1 MRKFKES
8 VYENSYLSYYVKNKD
23 ESKNIG
29 SGSSKK
35 IEWKCPNCGYE
46 YLNTPYKVKTRGFK
60 CKVCSGSR
68 SYSERLMFN
77 LLVEDKIP
85 FEEQK
90 KFDGC
95 KYKSQLPFDFYLT
108 EHNICIEMQGIQHY
122 DKRKNS
128 GWYEERMEVSDDI
141 KREFCKNNNITYI
154 DINCSSSDFY
164 LIIKNIKKTV
174 LNNLLTFRNLEKIK
188 IKSLERNEYTDI
200 DKITRLHNDGISFL
214 EIQKITG
221 VDRKKIVRILKKIG
235 EYNPRGG
242 DKNNGKKVVCINDQ
256 KVFDTLTDARDF
268 ANLKQVNNIMMACK
282 GKRKTAGK
290 HPLTGEPLKWMY
302 YDEYLNQT

>member
-1 MRKFKES
+1 MKKFKES
-8 VYENSYLSYYVKNKD
+8 VYENSYLSMYVKNKK

-29 SGSSKK
+29 SGSSNK

-60 CKVCSGSR
+60 CKVCNGTR

-77 LLVEDKIP
+77 LLVEDKIS

-90 KFDGC
+90 KFEEC
-95 KYKSQLPFDFYLT
+95 KYKSHLPFDFFLP
-108 EHNICIEMQGIQHY
+108 EHNVCIEMQGVQHY

-128 GWYEERMEVSDDI
+128 GWYNERMEFSDEI
-141 KREFCKNNNITYI
+141 KKDFCERNNIIYI
-154 DINCSSSDFY
+154 DIDCSSSDFY
-164 LIIKNIKKTV
+164 LIVNNIKETPLKNV
-174 LNNLLTFRNLEKIK
+174 LSFENLEKVRV
-188 IKSLERNEYTDI
+188 KSLERNEYVDI
-200 DKITRLHNDGISFL
+200 EKIIKLHNNGSSFL

-221 VDRKKIVRILKKIG
+221 IHRKKVVRILRKIG
-235 EYNPRGG
+235 ECKPRGG
-242 DKNNGKKVVCINDQ
+242 VKQNGKKVVCINNQ
-256 KVFDTLTDARDF
+256 RVFDTLTEARDF

-302 YDEYLNQT
+302 YDEYLDQT